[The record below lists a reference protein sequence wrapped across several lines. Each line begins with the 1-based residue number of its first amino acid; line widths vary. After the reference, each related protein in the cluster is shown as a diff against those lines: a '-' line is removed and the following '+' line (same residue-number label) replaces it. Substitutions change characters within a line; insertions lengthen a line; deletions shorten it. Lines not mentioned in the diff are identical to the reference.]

1 MPTYRSSRPR
11 VIITI
16 GDPSGIGPEITLK
29 ALAGLS
35 GTLNADF
42 LIVGDISVINAVQKK
57 IKIPVRS
64 NLISDHNINIRKGS
78 INILDLGYIKDT
90 KIVFGKINPD
100 YARAFIRY
108 ISKAVSLLK
117 MNFGD
122 ALVTAPINK
131 EAASGVGFGFPGHT
145 EYLASLTDTK
155 EFAMMMIAEPLR
167 ITLVTRHIPLADV
180 AKSITENGI
189 IQAVILT
196 RDVLKSRFKIKSPAI
211 AVCGLNPHAGE
222 SGVIGNEEKDIIRP
236 AVSRLQKKFKG
247 IRGPIPADAVFY
259 SAYKGGYD
267 AVICMYH
274 DQGLIPLKM
283 TSRDKGVNMT
293 LGLPFIRTSPD
304 HGTAYDIAGKGIA
317 DPSSMMEAIKL
328 AVLLSKN
335 TRAI

>member
-1 MPTYRSSRPR
+1 
-11 VIITI
+11 
-16 GDPSGIGPEITLK
+16 
-29 ALAGLS
+29 
-35 GTLNADF
+35 
-42 LIVGDISVINAVQKK
+42 
-57 IKIPVRS
+57 
-64 NLISDHNINIRKGS
+64 
-78 INILDLGYIKDT
+78 
-90 KIVFGKINPD
+90 
-100 YARAFIRY
+100 
-108 ISKAVSLLK
+108 